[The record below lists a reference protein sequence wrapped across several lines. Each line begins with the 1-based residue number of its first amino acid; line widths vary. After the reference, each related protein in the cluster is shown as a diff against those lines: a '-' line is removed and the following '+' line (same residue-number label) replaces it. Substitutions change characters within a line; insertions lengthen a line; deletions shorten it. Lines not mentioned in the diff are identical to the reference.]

1 MPTSRKPI
9 VSYRPYW
16 GDLLIL
22 MPRIRILHFP
32 GPELAGLSKKSKRKL
47 NFWTKIKKFS
57 CCDLTIFF
65 LHFLK
70 KFSVHVLLYKSSLDY
85 NNLLKLFESFK
96 KSNFKTLK
104 KFQISIVIQIG
115 SIKQNVDKKN
125 SKKFWD
131 KKKCQNEVVN
141 FQNYFEKSQHSLAI
155 FEQSS
160 HFWTWKMQNLESRH
174 QN

>member
-1 MPTSRKPI
+1 MLRNLNPRLFFARNAPFCLKI
-9 VSYRPYW
+9 Q
-16 GDLLIL
+16 IL
-22 MPRIRILHFP
+22 FQHFQ
-32 GPELAGLSKKSKRKL
+32 
-47 NFWTKIKKFS
+47 NKFKFHH
-57 CCDLTIFF
+57 LVIWQIFF
-65 LHFLK
+65 QHF
-70 KFSVHVLLYKSSLDY
+70 FWNFYVHVLLYKSSLDY
-85 NNLLKLFESFK
+85 NSLLKLFESFK

-115 SIKQNVDKKN
+115 SIKQNVDRKN

-131 KKKCQNEVVN
+131 KKNCQNEVVN

>member
-1 MPTSRKPI
+1 MISL
-9 VSYRPYW
+9 S
-16 GDLLIL
+16 IL
-22 MPRIRILHFP
+22 QSF
-32 GPELAGLSKKSKRKL
+32 GWKSKKFDTNHEQKVK
-47 NFWTKIKKFS
+47 NFYVVICQKN
-57 CCDLTIFF
+57 F

-70 KFSVHVLLYKSSLDY
+70 RFFVHVLLYKSSLDY
-85 NNLLKLFESFK
+85 NSLFKLFESFK

-115 SIKQNVDKKN
+115 SIKQNVDRKN

-131 KKKCQNEVVN
+131 KKNCQNEVVN